1 MKKPMV
7 VAALVAAAFV
17 GTQLSGCANAPNQGQ
32 GSGIGAAA
40 GAVLGGLLCGG
51 KDRLRCALAGAAI
64 GGVIGH
70 VVDRQV
76 ATRDEAAR
84 KYGYT
89 GRGDVLAME
98 GARVSPQAVP
108 PGGNVDSS
116 VQYTVLAPNESQPVN
131 VTESYTLEGGGE
143 TVPLQTRRL
152 SRPHG
157 THAAQLKFEV
167 PKDLDR
173 GYYVLRTSVSDGRNT
188 RSAQSQLRVI

>member
-1 MKKPMV
+1 MKKAV
-7 VAALVAAAFV
+7 VSMLVGVAFAA
-17 GTQLSGCANAPNQGQ
+17 TQISGCANAPNQGQ
-32 GSGIGAAA
+32 GTGIGAAA

-89 GRGDVLAME
+89 GRGDVLAVE
-98 GARVSPQAVP
+98 GARVSPQSVP
-108 PGGNVDSS
+108 PGGNVESS
-116 VQYTVLAPNESQPVN
+116 VQYTVLAPNASQPVN

-157 THAAQLKFEV
+157 THAADLKFQL

-173 GYYVLRTSVSDGRNT
+173 GYYTLRTSVSDGRNT
-188 RSAQSQLRVI
+188 RTAQSRLQVI